1 MTAKDTIKHFKTVFR
16 CIDKDNKV
24 CYVTVDCYGPN
35 IPENTPGNEQMLI
48 GICQV
53 EFDRLNVTPLKVE
66 GLNHDC

>member
-24 CYVTVDCYGPN
+24 CYVTVDCYGPS
-35 IPENTPGNEQMLI
+35 IPENKSDNEQMLI
-48 GICQV
+48 DICQA

-66 GLNHDC
+66 GLNHDY